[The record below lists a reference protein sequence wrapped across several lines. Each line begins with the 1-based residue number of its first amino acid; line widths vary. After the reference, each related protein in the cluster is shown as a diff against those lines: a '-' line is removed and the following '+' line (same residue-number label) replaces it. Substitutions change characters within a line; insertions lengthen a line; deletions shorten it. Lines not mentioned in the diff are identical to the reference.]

1 MKNLCGN
8 KPSLRRRSDLLAR
21 LQMRLAAG
29 SGPTFGVD
37 DLACAAASHL
47 GFWADEGLDVAWTP
61 VHGGVAAIQAVLDER
76 VDASYGGLGPVL
88 KFGSEGHPVAIIV
101 SMARSL
107 AQNLVTQER
116 ISDVAQL
123 RGAQSRRSSW
133 AIDGFG
139 ALSHHMS
146 CLVVQALKIPEGEI
160 DWQAVGPPPER
171 IARLLAGTIDVSLIR
186 VEEAISLN
194 LDRNNRLHTLLGFAE
209 LKKLVPIQP
218 HGVLAT
224 KRAYAETHRDELTR
238 LAKGMIRASR
248 ALHDDFEAFRK
259 VYDHHV
265 TVPVPPELVKG
276 IWQQEHDSGGFAIN
290 GELTNAHWRDQM
302 ALFYE
307 LHPALPRLARQDLI
321 ADDFVAEALATLG
334 IRSGPDAPD

>member
-1 MKNLCGN
+1 M
-8 KPSLRRRSDLLAR
+8 AR
-21 LQMRLAAG
+21 LQMHLAAG

-61 VHGGVAAIQAVLDER
+61 VHGGVAAIKAVLDGR

-88 KFGSEGHPVAIIV
+88 RFASEGHPVAIIV
-101 SMARSL
+101 SMARGL
-107 AQNLVTQER
+107 AQNLVAQER
-116 ISDVAQL
+116 FGDVTQL
-123 RGAQSRRSSW
+123 RGAESRRTSW

-139 ALSHHMS
+139 ALSHHMAR
-146 CLVVQALKIPEGEI
+146 LVVQALRIPEGEI

-171 IARLLAGTIDVSLIR
+171 IARLLAGSIDVSLIR
-186 VEEAISLN
+186 VEEAISLS
-194 LDRNNRLHTLLGFAE
+194 LDRSNTLHTLQGFAE

-224 KRAYAETHRDELTR
+224 TRSYADLHRDQLTR

-265 TVPVPPELVKG
+265 TVAVPPELVKG

-290 GELTNAHWRDQM
+290 GELTNGHWRDQM
-302 ALFYE
+302 ARFYE
-307 LHPALPRLARQDLI
+307 LHPDLPRVVRKDLI
-321 ADDFVAEALATLG
+321 ADDFVAEALASLG
-334 IRSGPDAPD
+334 VRSGPDAPD